1 MRISPLT
8 RKSTI
13 QKNELYFIR
22 ELIILK
28 LNIVGILVE
37 DMKKVLI
44 TGASGQVGQAIYG
57 ILSMGTDYKLLLT
70 GRISNTEDN
79 IEELDISDERA
90 VGTIIDRITPDIII
104 NCAAFTAVDLCE
116 SEEDRAYEINALG
129 PKYLA
134 MAAERTGAVLV
145 HLSSDYVFDG
155 NGSKPYIESD
165 PTSPISAYGRTK
177 LAGEVFVKENC
188 NRYFILRPAWVYGQG
203 KNFVKTMLHLADSG
217 KDLRVV
223 SDQMGSPTSATE
235 IARVIAFL
243 LKTESYG
250 IYHSTCEGSCSWY
263 DFTIEIMKAAAKD
276 VKVSPITSS
285 EYPTAATRPMYSVL
299 DNKALRERHN
309 YVMKDWK
316 EAFKEYME

>member
-1 MRISPLT
+1 
-8 RKSTI
+8 
-13 QKNELYFIR
+13 
-22 ELIILK
+22 
-28 LNIVGILVE
+28 
-37 DMKKVLI
+37 MKKVLI
-44 TGASGQVGQAIYG
+44 TGVSGQVGQAIYE
-57 ILSMGTDYKLLLT
+57 ILSKDNDYELFLT
-70 GRISNTEDN
+70 NRTPHIEYN

-90 VGTIIDRITPDIII
+90 VGTIIDRISPDIII

-188 NRYFILRPAWVYGQG
+188 KKYYILRPAWVYGQG
-203 KNFVKTMLHLADSG
+203 KNFVKTMVRLAESG
-217 KDLRVV
+217 KDIRVV
-223 SDQMGSPTSATE
+223 SDQIGSPTSAIQ
-235 IARVIAFL
+235 IARVISFL
-243 LKTESYG
+243 IKTESYG
-250 IYHSTCEGSCSWY
+250 MYHCSCEGSCSWY
-263 DFTIEIMKAAAKD
+263 DFAVEIMKVAAKNIK
-276 VKVSPITSS
+276 VKPITTL
-285 EYPTAATRPMYSVL
+285 EYPTAAKRPMYSVL

-316 EAFKEYME
+316 EAFKEYMEVK

>member
-1 MRISPLT
+1 
-8 RKSTI
+8 
-13 QKNELYFIR
+13 
-22 ELIILK
+22 
-28 LNIVGILVE
+28 
-37 DMKKVLI
+37 MKKVLI
-44 TGASGQVGQAIYG
+44 TGVSGQVGQAIYE
-57 ILSMGTDYKLLLT
+57 ILSRDNDYELFLT
-70 GRISNTEDN
+70 NRTPHIEYN
-79 IEELDISDERA
+79 IEELDISDEKA
-90 VGTIIDRITPDIII
+90 VGTIIDRISPDIII

-188 NRYFILRPAWVYGQG
+188 KKYYILRPAWVYGQG
-203 KNFVKTMLHLADSG
+203 KNFVNTMVRLAESG
-217 KDLRVV
+217 KDIRVV
-223 SDQMGSPTSATE
+223 SDQIGSPTSATE
-235 IARVIAFL
+235 IARVISFL
-243 LKTESYG
+243 IKTESYG
-250 IYHSTCEGSCSWY
+250 IYHSSCEGSCSWY
-263 DFTIEIMKAAAKD
+263 DFSVEIMKAVAKD
-276 VKVSPITSS
+276 IKVKPITTL
-285 EYPTAATRPMYSVL
+285 EYPTAAKRPMYSVL

-316 EAFKEYME
+316 EAFKEYMEDID